1 MRSLIIQLQEMG
13 TKILITEQDNLLHT
27 YSSLGFSSFGGC
39 WPLELLAVESLL
51 EDKLEDEP
59 FFGDWKRK

>member
-1 MRSLIIQLQEMG
+1 MG
-13 TKILITEQDNLLHT
+13 TKVLIPEQDNLLPQT

-51 EDKLEDEP
+51 EDKLVEEP
-59 FFGDWKRK
+59 FFGD